1 MYRWIFYLLGGMFLL
16 TGCSPDSNL
25 EGAEVENGQHAI
37 EGAYEDE
44 NRWVYAQMNRNYYWR
59 EDMPD
64 SLACDYTTDPVSFF
78 ESLLSPKDRFSYCMR
93 NTNYSGAPSMRD
105 LGFEYST
112 YSDGT
117 DFYLNVLYVYSDA
130 LCRKGLFR
138 GDWLRETSVATM
150 YEKGYFTST
159 AFCVTDTLLIEA
171 LPGDENKSSV
181 YLDSIYTINGKKIGY
196 LVYLEYDEVSDLEPA
211 MKYFHEEGID
221 ELILDLRYNPGG
233 YVSTCKYLCN
243 SIIPVVGYDSIFQQC
258 TYNSLLSKE
267 YLRLYGDSITR
278 EYYKHPTNDSFDI
291 LGTRLYGLNLSRLC
305 VLTSRYTASASEAT
319 IICCR
324 PFMDVIVIGEQTVGK
339 GVGSTTFFESKYK
352 YMLQPIIMRY
362 HNALMETT
370 PDTGIEPMIE
380 VMDGYNTS
388 KRELGDLEEPLLAE
402 AIAIVSGRQT
412 RGTAVS
418 QKPMMLPK
426 QIYQVGIPS
435 FVNKFK
441 FKYE

>member
-1 MYRWIFYLLGGMFLL
+1 MYRWIFYLLGGMLFLV
-16 TGCSPDSNL
+16 GCSPDSDL
-25 EGAEVENGQHAI
+25 EDAEVENGQHTI

-64 SLACDYTTDPVSFF
+64 SVSCDYTTDPVTFF
-78 ESLLSPKDRFSYCMR
+78 ESLLSPKDRFSYCIR
-93 NTNYSGAPSMRD
+93 NTNYSGAPSVRN

-117 DFYLNVLYVYSDA
+117 DTYLNVLYVHPETSYQD
-130 LCRKGLFR
+130 GLRR
-138 GDWLRETSVATM
+138 GDWLRETSIATM

-159 AFCVTDTLLIEA
+159 AFCVTDTLMIEA
-171 LPGDENKSSV
+171 LPLPGDENKNSV
-181 YLDSIYTINGKKIGY
+181 YLDSIYTINGRKIGY
-196 LVYLEYDEVSDLEPA
+196 LVYLEYEEISDLEPV
-211 MKYFHEEGID
+211 MNYFYDKGID
-221 ELILDLRYNPGG
+221 ELILDLRYNSGG

-243 SIIPVVGYDSIFQQC
+243 SIIPEEGYDSIFQQC
-258 TYNSLLSKE
+258 THNSVLSKE
-267 YLRLYGDSITR
+267 YLHLYGDSITR

-305 VLTSRYTASASEAT
+305 VLTSQYTASASEAT

-339 GVGSTTFFESKYK
+339 GVGSTTFYDSKYK

-380 VMDGYNTS
+380 VVDGYNTS
-388 KRELGDLEEPLLAE
+388 KKELGDLEEPLLAE
-402 AIAIVSGRQT
+402 AVSYLCGKSRELSKTTLMQT
-412 RGTAVS
+412 N
-418 QKPMMLPK
+418 KL
-426 QIYQVGIPS
+426 YQVGNPS
-435 FVNKFK
+435 FVDKFK
-441 FKYE
+441 LRN